1 MRYSTKSRD
10 WISTKG
16 YGFLSFAE
24 NMIKNLRSKYCQ
36 KLSNQTTQS
45 ATDAL
50 KIASKKQIQK
60 AAETTGDLI
69 CNKIANRII
78 KVSKNYKQNNS
89 ETVTNEHNHSHN
101 GNGNMVWK
109 VVWVKH
115 YLRLD
120 LSSIRY

>member
-1 MRYSTKSRD
+1 
-10 WISTKG
+10 
-16 YGFLSFAE
+16 
-24 NMIKNLRSKYCQ
+24 MIKTIGKNIIKTLRSKYCQ